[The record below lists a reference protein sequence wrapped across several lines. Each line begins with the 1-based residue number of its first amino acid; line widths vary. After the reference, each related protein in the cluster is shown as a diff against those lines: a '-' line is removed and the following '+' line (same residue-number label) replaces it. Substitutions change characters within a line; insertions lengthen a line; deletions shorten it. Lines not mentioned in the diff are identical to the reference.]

1 MLDIQEIE
9 QYYPE
14 NLRIFKRFMLREYL
28 QYKILEI
35 VFNGPFAEKLVF
47 LGGTCL
53 RLVYGNQRFSEDL
66 DFDNFDLSI
75 SEFDQ
80 VSKNIAVKLESMGY
94 TTEIKQV
101 AKGAYH
107 CYIRFPRIL
116 FEQGLSGYKEEKILI
131 QLDTEPQQ
139 FDFVPDEPIVNKFDV
154 FTKIFSTPLNLLMAQ
169 KCYAIL
175 NRPRNKGR
183 DFYDLVFLMGKEIAP
198 NMAYLKDKTG
208 IRNAPELKDRL
219 LDKCSTLNMDEMTRD
234 VAPFLFSSKDEKKVR
249 FFVAYLEN
257 YTFSYE

>member
-28 QYKILEI
+28 QHKILEI

-53 RLVYGNQRFSEDL
+53 RLVHGNQRFSEDL
-66 DFDNFDLSI
+66 DFDNFDLSRN
-75 SEFDQ
+75 EFDEISQ
-80 VSKNIAVKLESMGY
+80 NIAIQLERMGY

-107 CYIRFPRIL
+107 CYIRFPKIL

-131 QLDTEPQQ
+131 QLDTEPQL
-139 FDFVPDEPIVNKFDV
+139 FEFVPDEPILNKFDV
-154 FTKIFSTPLNLLMAQ
+154 FTRIFSTPLNLLMSQ

-183 DFYDLVFLMGKEIAP
+183 DFYDLIFLMGKEIAP
-198 NMAYLKDKTG
+198 NMAYLFQKAG
-208 IRNAPELKDRL
+208 IRNTTELKDQL
-219 LDKCSTLNMDEMTRD
+219 LEKCNTLNMDEMTRD
-234 VAPFLFSSKDEKKVR
+234 VAPFLFSPKDEKKIR
-249 FFVAYLEN
+249 FFVDYLEN
-257 YTFSYE
+257 YTFRDE

>member
-53 RLVYGNQRFSEDL
+53 RLVHGNQRFSEDL
-66 DFDNFDLSI
+66 DFDNFDLSRN
-75 SEFDQ
+75 EFDEISQ
-80 VSKNIAVKLESMGY
+80 NIAIQLERMGY

-107 CYIRFPRIL
+107 CYIRFPKIL

-131 QLDTEPQQ
+131 QLDTEPQL
-139 FDFVPDEPIVNKFDV
+139 FEFVPDEPILNKFDV
-154 FTKIFSTPLNLLMAQ
+154 FTRIFSTPLNLLMSQ

-183 DFYDLVFLMGKEIAP
+183 DFYDLIFLMGKEIAP
-198 NMAYLKDKTG
+198 NMAYLFQKAG
-208 IRNAPELKDRL
+208 IRNTTELKDQL
-219 LDKCSTLNMDEMTRD
+219 LEKCNTLNMDEMTRD
-234 VAPFLFSSKDEKKVR
+234 VAPFLFSPKDEKKIR
-249 FFVAYLEN
+249 FFVDYLEN
-257 YTFSYE
+257 YTFRDE